1 MRQWLKRGRRVTG
14 AIARRITGISMPFG
28 GVQWTDPG
36 PSDAA
41 IVRRF
46 MVFLEDRR
54 VLSTTRWIS
63 RS

>member
-14 AIARRITGISMPFG
+14 AIARRITGISMPVG

-41 IVRRF
+41 LFRAVP
-46 MVFLEDRR
+46 
-54 VLSTTRWIS
+54 
-63 RS
+63 